1 MKVKT
6 FYTEPKIVRF
16 VQPLED
22 GELDTIVGLAVGD
35 RIMCTCC
42 GGLFNTCDIIK
53 LAESGFDIQYEEF
66 DWFDFSDYL
75 I

>member
-1 MKVKT
+1 MKMKT

-16 VQPLED
+16 IQPF

-35 RIMCTCC
+35 KIICACC
-42 GGLFNTCDIIK
+42 GGVFNPCDIIK
-53 LAESGFDIQYEEF
+53 IAESGFDIQYEEF